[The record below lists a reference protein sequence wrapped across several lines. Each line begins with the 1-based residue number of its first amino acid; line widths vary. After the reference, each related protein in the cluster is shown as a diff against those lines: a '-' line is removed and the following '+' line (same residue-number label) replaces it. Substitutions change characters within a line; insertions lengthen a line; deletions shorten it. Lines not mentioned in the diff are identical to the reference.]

1 MLPIIAHNGDDA
13 LQLKPL
19 VQAIF
24 EQLYTAG
31 VRSFYF
37 VVGRGKRAIEDHFSP
52 DSGFLE
58 FLEKRAKRPSCMA
71 DLYEKIRAS
80 NVVFLN
86 QTEPLGFG
94 EAVLGGRTVI
104 KGRFRVQAADTF
116 ILSGGDGYLD
126 RLGEADAKYGA
137 SG

>member
-37 VVGRGKRAIEDHFSP
+37 VVGRGKRAIEEHFSS

-58 FLEKRAKRPSCMA
+58 VLEKRAKNPYSMGA
-71 DLYEKIRAS
+71 LHEKIRAS
-80 NVVFLN
+80 HLVLLN
-86 QTEPLGFG
+86 QTAPPGIG
-94 EAVLGGRTVI
+94 D
-104 KGRFRVQAADTF
+104 AA
-116 ILSGGDGYLD
+116 I
-126 RLGEADAKYGA
+126 R
-137 SG
+137 